1 MFIRVVFVGNPPVAP
16 QKLNSTNATE
26 GSCMDGARGARE
38 RSDFFAKRSGAAMYP
53 TCFRLE
59 D

>member
-1 MFIRVVFVGNPPVAP
+1 MKNGP
-16 QKLNSTNATE
+16 STTPGAHVSD

-38 RSDFFAKRSGAAMYP
+38 KSDFFAKRPGAAMYP

>member
-1 MFIRVVFVGNPPVAP
+1 MIVLRTNNSSIITDRIAEANVGNF
-16 QKLNSTNATE
+16 
-26 GSCMDGARGARE
+26 GARGARE
-38 RSDFFAKRSGAAMYP
+38 KSDFFAKRSGAAMYP